1 MHTSARRL
9 AALILTA
16 VAGAFLLTTA
26 GAAQPGRASAKL
38 QIAIHEQGTDHVNQQ
53 GTTGAVRGKFTIDLA
68 LTPFGRGGTTV
79 IYAIPTTTRKVN
91 GQVQVPF
98 VATDHLTSETGRLT
112 LAVKGTH
119 FDVNNKLSPSGVFVG
134 PKAEYGTWK
143 IEAATG
149 IYQGW
154 KGGGN
159 WASVA
164 YGYGNVQPY
173 SVEWDGFITQ

>member
-1 MHTSARRL
+1 MERSVLAAGSLLAASVIALAAGGAAWGTSASR
-9 AALILTA
+9 
-16 VAGAFLLTTA
+16 
-26 GAAQPGRASAKL
+26 SH
-38 QIAIHEQGTDHVNQQ
+38 IAIHEQGTDHVHQQ

-143 IEAATG
+143 IEAATR

>member
-1 MHTSARRL
+1 MERSVLAAGSLLAASVIALAVGGAAWGTSASR
-9 AALILTA
+9 
-16 VAGAFLLTTA
+16 
-26 GAAQPGRASAKL
+26 S

-68 LTPFGRGGTTV
+68 LTPFGPDGTTV
-79 IYAIPTTTRKVN
+79 IYAIPAATRKVN

-98 VATDHLTSETGRLT
+98 VATDHLTSKTGRLT

-134 PKAEYGTWK
+134 PKAEYGTWR

-173 SVEWDGFITQ
+173 SVEWDGFITR